1 MEKENNSDP
10 QSWYAN
16 LCHSVAGYEFRKED
30 GSFDQQQTVSFMFS
44 FKTKSGDGVELRQV
58 IPLERG
64 VAAGKMPMCPSFFL
78 FENDSDKVNN

>member
-1 MEKENNSDP
+1 
-10 QSWYAN
+10 
-16 LCHSVAGYEFRKED
+16 
-30 GSFDQQQTVSFMFS
+30 MFS

-64 VAAGKMPMCPSFFL
+64 VAAGKMSMCPSFFL